1 MHGSAPRIR
10 NGAGFRITPMSE
22 LPGEPLSTEM
32 TERYLRSRGVRYF
45 RGQHDGECFF
55 VSNAGGRRLHVH
67 LAISRWR
74 SDVFT
79 IRIAP
84 ASFFPATD
92 SARLAQFADT
102 WNQQNP
108 EVTAIVHGSSDP
120 ERIGVV
126 ARSSQR
132 IVDRIEFDEFACYVD
147 RAIAAAIDFFAELAP
162 VDELTSTAQP
172 LVREVG

>member
-1 MHGSAPRIR
+1 
-10 NGAGFRITPMSE
+10 MSE
-22 LPGEPLSTEM
+22 PLGEALSTEL
-32 TERYLRSRGVRYF
+32 TERYLRSRGIGYF

-55 VSNAGGRRLHVH
+55 VTHAGDHRLHVH
-67 LAISRWR
+67 IGTSRWR

-79 IRIAP
+79 IRVAP
-84 ASFFPATD
+84 ACFFPSAD
-92 SARLAQFADT
+92 SARLTQLADN

-120 ERIGVV
+120 QRIGVF
-126 ARSSQR
+126 ARNSQR
-132 IVDRIEFDEFACYVD
+132 FRDRILFEEFACCVD

-162 VDELTSTAQP
+162 VDGSTSTAQP